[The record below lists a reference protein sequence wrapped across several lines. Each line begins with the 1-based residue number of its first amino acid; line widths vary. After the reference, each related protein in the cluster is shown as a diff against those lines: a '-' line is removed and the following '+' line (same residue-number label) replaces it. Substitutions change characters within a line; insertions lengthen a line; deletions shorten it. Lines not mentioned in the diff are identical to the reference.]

1 MAARS
6 IRERKLRSMLT
17 VLGIAIGIAAI
28 VSMVSIGEGTNAYI
42 QEQFEQLG
50 ANKIIISAFSMSGPA
65 GMFGT
70 EQLTE
75 KDVNLVKSVRG
86 IENAMPILYKTLPVE
101 YKDAS
106 ISTMI
111 IGMHSSDAKEF
122 FEGSQFGIKSGRWI
136 RQGDKYVV
144 TLGVL
149 AAEQNFGK
157 ELNVRDKVTIKEKT
171 FEVIG
176 VMKEIGN
183 SQDDSQ
189 IYMTLDSLREITDG
203 DDDEISAIYA
213 QAFDTGNIEDVAE
226 RVQEKFDNKYGED
239 AFSVM
244 NTATLAGQVT
254 GITNTLS
261 LVLAGIAG
269 IALLV
274 AGIGIANTM
283 YMSTL
288 ERTREIGIMK
298 SVGATNNNILKI
310 FLTEAAMIGL
320 IGGVTGVLVGTG
332 ISSALGYI
340 LESSGMFLKT
350 IVTLELVSLG
360 IGFAVVVGIISG
372 FLPARKAAML
382 NPIEALR
389 YE

>member
-1 MAARS
+1 M
-6 IRERKLRSMLT
+6 
-17 VLGIAIGIAAI
+17 
-28 VSMVSIGEGTNAYI
+28 
-42 QEQFEQLG
+42 QEQFEQIG
-50 ANKIIISAFSMSGPA
+50 ANKIIVSVFSMGSMTS
-65 GMFGT
+65 MFGT

-75 KDVNLVKSVRG
+75 RDVNLVKSVRG
-86 IENAMPILYKTLPVE
+86 IEDAMPILYKTLPVD
-101 YKDAS
+101 YKDVS
-106 ISTMI
+106 ISIMI

-189 IYMTLDSLREITDG
+189 IYMTLDSLREIADG
-203 DDDEISAIYA
+203 DDDEISAVYA

-226 RVQEKFDNKYGED
+226 RVQQKFDNKYGED

-320 IGGVTGVLVGTG
+320 IGGVAGVLVGTG

-382 NPIEALR
+382 NPIDALR